1 MPDKI
6 VPEPTPRALTLEQ
19 KRRIIAKYVERHRKL
34 PYPDPVAAPPF
45 SHGPGPTAA
54 DRTALVA
61 SRVWDNRWN
70 IVRHFIVDGGGAAIA
85 AFTAT
90 KDLTVTGAAF
100 LVGGVVGAARKGIDD
115 ERRAAGKPDMLTSV
129 LRPKTKGATMG
140 IRDEVG
146 QFQNELRDLVMIF
159 FDETPDRGQVM
170 EIASSAWDAFTEAK
184 DLKGLSKD
192 DMVKAGIDTALT
204 VAASLK
210 DKFIQYSDEVAPE

>member
-6 VPEPTPRALTLEQ
+6 VPEPTPERHLTLEQ

-34 PYPDPVAAPPF
+34 PYPDLVPVPEF
-45 SHGPGPTAA
+45 KTGGGPN
-54 DRTALVA
+54 VA
-61 SRVWDNRWN
+61 ERVWLNKWN

-115 ERRAAGKPDMLTSV
+115 ERRAAGKQDILTSV
-129 LRPKTKGATMG
+129 LRPNMKGAVAMG
-140 IRDEVG
+140 IRDEVV
-146 QFQNELRDLVMIF
+146 QFQGELRDLIMIF
-159 FDETPDRGQVM
+159 FDEKADKTQVM
-170 EIASSAWDAFTEAK
+170 EIASAAWDAFNEAK

-192 DMVKAGIDTALT
+192 DMVKAGIDTTLS

-210 DKFIQYSDEVAPE
+210 DEFIKYSDEVAPA